1 MPNYF
6 PNGCTPSP
14 TMCILSSCSLFF
26 LILGFI
32 RHFKFWLPS
41 ECEIL
46 SFLCDFNLLFPDFQQ
61 SESIFSCLSVIHS
74 CSFMKHMFKSLP
86 VIYGIVCLLWICRNY
101 IFYIFVTWCVANIL
115 LTCLFT
121 YLCWLLISRSFNRVI
136 TLFVLFLHN
145 CFSQEEYAGI
155 QFTVSEWLPYPL
167 LDSIRWD
174 ESGVDSVYFTHF
186 FSKQESVSRGP
197 QKLQAFV
204 DNFHLF
210 WGNSAS
216 CQTTISLKKIFLF
229 LKVSKKLRK
238 GILTLMVVWKD
249 GAIKSAI

>member
-1 MPNYF
+1 
-6 PNGCTPSP
+6 
-14 TMCILSSCSLFF
+14 
-26 LILGFI
+26 
-32 RHFKFWLPS
+32 
-41 ECEIL
+41 
-46 SFLCDFNLLFPDFQQ
+46 
-61 SESIFSCLSVIHS
+61 
-74 CSFMKHMFKSLP
+74 MKHMFKSLP

-101 IFYIFVTWCVANIL
+101 ICYIFVTWCVANIL

-186 FSKQESVSRGP
+186 FFSKQESVSRGP